1 MMLADVQALADFYAT
16 GRGRVVARLLRR
28 HLSTLWPDLS
38 GQTLLGLGYTAPF
51 LGLWRHR
58 AAACIDGVT
67 AAASPAPGTTEARA
81 APVAGCLLHDE
92 LLPFPA
98 ACLDR
103 VLMVHALE
111 TAADGQATLRAA
123 LRALRDDGRLLIV
136 VPNRNGLW
144 AHSESTPFAEGAP
157 CSTGRIERMLARA
170 LFSVERMEGALY
182 CPPADLRPLLRF
194 GRALEVAGRYVSPRL
209 AGVLVVEA
217 VKDIHAAIPASP
229 IRAPIRAPVRRVLLP
244 LGGAH
249 AARDGA
255 HARNP
260 AGARAAVQLDRSW

>member
-1 MMLADVQALADFYAT
+1 MMLEDVQTVADFYAT

-28 HLSTLWPDLS
+28 HLSTLWPDLT

-51 LGLWRHR
+51 LGLWRHQ

-67 AAASPAPGTTEARA
+67 AASTV
-81 APVAGCLLHDE
+81 PVAGCLLHDE

-170 LFSVERMEGALY
+170 LFRVERMEGALY

-194 GRALEVAGRYVSPRL
+194 GRPLEAAGRYVSPRL

-229 IRAPIRAPVRRVLLP
+229 VRAPIRAPVRRVLLP
-244 LGGAH
+244 LGGVH
-249 AARDGA
+249 AARDA
-255 HARNP
+255 PHVQNP
-260 AGARAAVQLDRSW
+260 ARPRAAVQLDRSW

>member
-1 MMLADVQALADFYAT
+1 MLEDVQTVADFYAT

-51 LGLWRHR
+51 LGLWRQQ

-67 AAASPAPGTTEARA
+67 AASSPAPVAI

-92 LLPFPA
+92 LLPFPTS
-98 ACLDR
+98 CLDR

-111 TAADGQATLRAA
+111 TAADGQAMLRAA
-123 LRALRDDGRLLIV
+123 LHALRDDGRLLIV

-170 LFSVERMEGALY
+170 LFRVERMEGALY

-194 GRALEVAGRYVSPRL
+194 GRALEAAGRHVSPRL

-229 IRAPIRAPVRRVLLP
+229 LRAPIRVPVRRVLLP

-249 AARDGA
+249 AARDA
-255 HARNP
+255 PP
-260 AGARAAVQLDRSW
+260 APRPPRPLAAVQLDRSW